1 LFFII
6 FGWKMDHNKQENI
19 VQTIGA
25 LNGPVLVF
33 GGVYSNLQA
42 LEALRELAER
52 AGFSPDRVICTGD
65 IVGYCADPEACV
77 QMVKNWGI
85 HAIAGNVELQL
96 REGEEDCGC
105 NFDEG
110 SRCDL
115 LSRQWYPF
123 AQSQL
128 SADSLAWMKSLP
140 YHLQCTLGAHSVYV
154 LHGSWHNPSEFVF
167 MSTPWPV
174 KAANFEATQ
183 ADIILAGHCGLPFL
197 DQQQG
202 KTWLNAGVIG
212 MPANDG
218 TVRVWYAIL
227 DVNERGEVL
236 CTHHALTYDFAT
248 AAERMRV
255 HRLPASYA
263 LTLSTG
269 IWDNCDI
276 LPETETCAQGKPLF

>member
-1 LFFII
+1 
-6 FGWKMDHNKQENI
+6 MDYHNNPETI
-19 VQTIGA
+19 VQRAGA
-25 LNGPVLVF
+25 INGPLLIL

-42 LEALRELAER
+42 LDAMQEVAER
-52 AGFSPDRVICTGD
+52 AGFNPDQIICTGD

-77 QMVKNWGI
+77 QRVKNWGI
-85 HAIAGNVELQL
+85 RAIAGNVELQL
-96 REGEEDCGC
+96 RDGEDECGC

-128 SADSLAWMKSLP
+128 SADSLAWMRTLP
-140 YHLQCTLGAHSVYV
+140 HHLQLTLGGQSVYV

-167 MSTPWPV
+167 QSTPWPI
-174 KAANFEATQ
+174 KATNFEATQ
-183 ADIILAGHCGLPFL
+183 ADIILGGHCGLPFL
-197 DQQQG
+197 DQKEG

-218 TVRVWYAIL
+218 TTRVWYAIL
-227 DVNERGEVL
+227 DVNSSGEVI

-248 AAERMRV
+248 AAERMRTN
-255 HRLPASYA
+255 RLPASYA

-276 LPETETCAQGKPLF
+276 LPETETNAQGHPLFES

>member
-1 LFFII
+1 
-6 FGWKMDHNKQENI
+6 MDHNKQEII
-19 VQTIGA
+19 VQHAGA
-25 LNGPVLVF
+25 INGPLLIF

-42 LEALRELAER
+42 LEAMREVAER
-52 AGFSPDRVICTGD
+52 AGFSPDRIICTGD

-77 QMVKNWGI
+77 QGIKDWGI
-85 HAIAGNVELQL
+85 QAIAGNVELQL
-96 REGEEDCGC
+96 RDGEDECGC

-123 AQSQL
+123 AQSQP
-128 SADSLAWMKSLP
+128 SADSLAWMRTLP
-140 YHLQCTLGAHSVYV
+140 HHLQLTLGGRLVYV

-167 MSTPWPV
+167 QSTPWPA

-197 DQQQG
+197 DQKEG
-202 KTWLNAGVIG
+202 KTWFNAGVIG

-218 TVRVWYAIL
+218 TTRVWYAIL
-227 DVNERGEVL
+227 DVNDAGAVIG
-236 CTHHALTYDFAT
+236 THHALTYDFAT
-248 AAERMRV
+248 AAERMRT

-276 LPETETCAQGKPLF
+276 LPAIETNAQGQPLFE